1 MSELQAAVRDLSSK
15 GAPNSTV
22 LPGSRL
28 RAPSQSFRR
37 NAEAAKRTFAL
48 GKIDEALK
56 DGSDDVLVRMRVFV
70 HALMGA
76 RPGRA
81 MHWAGLG
88 RTMHG
93 VD

>member
-15 GAPNSTV
+15 GAPTALYYLGV
-22 LPGSRL
+22 AFG
-28 RAPSQSFRR
+28 APSQSFRR

-70 HALMGA
+70 HA
-76 RPGRA
+76 
-81 MHWAGLG
+81 
-88 RTMHG
+88 
-93 VD
+93 